1 MNRTDRLYAL
11 AVELSASAPRCVP
24 ARALAAR
31 LGVSVRTVERD
42 VARLRRLGLPVEPR
56 RGEGYRLAE
65 EAGAGGVLPPVVLTA
80 EEAAAV
86 AAAVAAALRDV
97 EEDGLAAPARSAL
110 RKIAAALSVPEREP
124 AGPPP
129 VARTVERALARGRA
143 LRIGYADRTGAVTSR
158 DVEPRILLAGR
169 GSVRYLVAWCRL
181 RDDVRV
187 FRLDRIA
194 SAVELDD
201 ATAGGAAA
209 QASGR

>member
-80 EEAAAV
+80 EE
-86 AAAVAAALRDV
+86 AAALRDV

>member
-1 MNRTDRLYAL
+1 MTNVNRTDRLYVL
-11 AVELSASAPRCVP
+11 AAELYASSPRCVP

-42 VARLRRLGLPVEPR
+42 VARLRRLGLPVEAR
-56 RGEGYRLAE
+56 RGEGYRPAE

-86 AAAVAAALRDV
+86 AAALRDV
-97 EEDGLAAPARSAL
+97 GEDGLAVPARSAL
-110 RKIAAALSVPEREP
+110 RKIAAALPVPEREP

-158 DVEPRILLAGR
+158 DVEPRILLGGR
-169 GSVRYLVAWCRL
+169 GPVRYLVAWCRL
-181 RDDVRV
+181 REDVRV

-194 SAVELDD
+194 SAVELDE
-201 ATAGGAAA
+201 ATAGGAATPG
-209 QASGR
+209 SGR

>member
-1 MNRTDRLYAL
+1 VNRTDRLYAL

-80 EEAAAV
+80 EE